1 MKTKAVVIILLLL
14 VVAVLLTKNDD
25 RIEGSILNTIN
36 PLKQS
41 YQNFTQSI
49 ENKSKSYIFQT
60 ETIERLSEE
69 NRVLRQRMLEQLHY
83 LNQIKNIY
91 DVLPNLKRFPKNSIS
106 ISETISYVKLNSF
119 SQIILTK
126 PKNLKKE
133 NIYGLIQGTVVAGVA
148 SIKNNQLYGYLTSD
162 DKCRF
167 SVFIGDKKAPG
178 IAIGMTRNKM
188 IVKFIPKWHNVKKG
202 DKVITS
208 GLDKI
213 FFSNVPV
220 GVVTEVEVQSAYSVA
235 YIKPY
240 TNALSPKTFFVIK
253 DPKVSI
259 LNDFDL
265 NSTNLHHHTVVKI
278 KHIKIDDINIT
289 DNNTT
294 DNNLT
299 KEEIKDINVS
309 NNTTSL
315 REYNAT
321 IPVISSI
328 PNRIDQTQDDIV
340 EPVELI
346 KKEIKVKTKPPVEK
360 IKKIYRKPPVSVD
373 IF

>member
-1 MKTKAVVIILLLL
+1 MKTKAVVILLLLL
-14 VVAVLLTKNDD
+14 VVAVLLTRNDD
-25 RIEGSILNTIN
+25 RIEGTILNTIN

-91 DVLPNLKRFPKNSIS
+91 DVLPDLKRFPENSIS
-106 ISETISYVKLNSF
+106 VSETISYVKLNSF

-126 PKNLKKE
+126 PKNLKE
-133 NIYGLIQGTVVAGVA
+133 DNLYGLIQGTVVAGVA

-167 SVFIGDKKAPG
+167 SVFIGEKKAPG
-178 IAIGMTRNKM
+178 IAIGMTRDKM

-220 GVVTEVEVQSAYSVA
+220 GIVTEVEVQSAYSVA

-240 TNALSPKTFFVIK
+240 TNSLSPKTFFVIK
-253 DPKVSI
+253 DPMVSI
-259 LNDFDL
+259 LNNFDL
-265 NSTNLHHHTVVKI
+265 NGTKLYVTTKKVVDI
-278 KHIKIDDINIT
+278 NISDINQTDINIT
-289 DNNTT
+289 NLKPKDVNVTT
-294 DNNLT
+294 
-299 KEEIKDINVS
+299 IK
-309 NNTTSL
+309 
-315 REYNAT
+315 EYNST

-328 PNRIDQTQDDIV
+328 PNRIDQTKDDIV
-340 EPVELI
+340 EPKEHV
-346 KKEIKVKTKPPVEK
+346 KKEVKVHPKPPAKKVKKRYTKPPQ
-360 IKKIYRKPPVSVD
+360 SVD
-373 IF
+373 MF